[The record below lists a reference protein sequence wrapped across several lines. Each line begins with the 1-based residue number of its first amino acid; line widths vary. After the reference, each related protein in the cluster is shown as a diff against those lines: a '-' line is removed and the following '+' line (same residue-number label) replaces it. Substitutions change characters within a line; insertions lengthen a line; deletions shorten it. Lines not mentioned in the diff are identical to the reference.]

1 MPNMHHFPHVGLP
14 STPRLFA
21 AIALVALSASVA
33 RHVTLL
39 HRRRLLEKPRA
50 LPERLQVW
58 EDEGGQSQMPG
69 QPPP

>member
-1 MPNMHHFPHVGLP
+1 MHYHSSFELP
-14 STPRLFA
+14 SSSRLFA
-21 AIALVALSASVA
+21 AIALVALAVSVT
-33 RHVTLL
+33 RHVTLS